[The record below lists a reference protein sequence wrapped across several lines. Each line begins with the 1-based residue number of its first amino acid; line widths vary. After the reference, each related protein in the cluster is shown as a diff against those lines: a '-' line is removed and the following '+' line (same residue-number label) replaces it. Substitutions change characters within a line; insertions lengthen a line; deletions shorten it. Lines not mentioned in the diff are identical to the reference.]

1 MASNNAPETAN
12 ASRNARLY
20 ILVPL
25 LSMVIAIA
33 SMVSSFF
40 QSYNYARNIDSVQ
53 RNVLRAENLRTC
65 KEIIEVFFQFR
76 LKAEDLNLA
85 TDKSQSAAQT
95 RELRGLVYRFGAL
108 GTFLANFRD
117 DDVRQRYSKLS
128 WQLEEIARQATS
140 LPAPAFNALFAS
152 ADETF
157 GSLNED
163 CVRAA
168 QSRLL

>member
-1 MASNNAPETAN
+1 MASDSAPDAAN

-25 LSMVIAIA
+25 LSMAIAIM
-33 SMVSSFF
+33 SMISSFF

-53 RNVLRAENLRTC
+53 RNVLRTENLRTC

-95 RELRGLVYRFGAL
+95 RELRAMVYKFGAL
-108 GTFLANFRD
+108 STFLANFRD
-117 DDVRQRYSKLS
+117 EDVRQRYSKLS
-128 WQLEEIARQATS
+128 WQLEEIAQKAATLS
-140 LPAPAFNALFAS
+140 APEFTALFAS
-152 ADETF
+152 ADQTF